1 VDLGATV
8 RPVDT
13 IIREHPPEEDTM
25 SLTVPYPAQL
35 GFRGTQRIARWRP
48 LVQWLLVIPHLLV
61 VWALTMVRDVLTFIA
76 FFTVLFTRRIPR
88 ELFDAIAMTFRY
100 EWRAMSYA
108 LFLREDYPPF
118 DFRTGSDDD
127 GVDPHT
133 VVTFTYPEQMSR
145 WQPLVK
151 WLLAVP
157 HYFVLFALG
166 IAAMVVVIAG
176 FFAVLFT
183 GEYPQG
189 LRDFL
194 VGVYRYNLRVQAY
207 VGLLTDQYPPFSM
220 QAG

>member
-1 VDLGATV
+1 
-8 RPVDT
+8 
-13 IIREHPPEEDTM
+13 M

-35 GFRGTQRIARWRP
+35 GFRGTQHIARWRP

-133 VVTFTYPEQMSR
+133 VVTFAYPEQMSR

-207 VGLLTDQYPPFSM
+207 VGLLTDQYPPFGM